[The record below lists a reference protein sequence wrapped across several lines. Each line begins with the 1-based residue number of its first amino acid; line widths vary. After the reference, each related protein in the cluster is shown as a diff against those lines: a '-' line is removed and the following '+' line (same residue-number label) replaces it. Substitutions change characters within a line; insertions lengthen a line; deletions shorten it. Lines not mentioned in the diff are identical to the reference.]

1 MLYFYKIE
9 WTQKVNIRLLFSFGN
24 IYSIAVTKFKE

>member
-9 WTQKVNIRLLFSFGN
+9 WTQKVNIWLTFSFGN
-24 IYSIAVTKFKE
+24 LYSIVVTKFKE